1 MQVLKEKIRDKIL
14 KADENIFYEKGFKDT
29 TTRSIAKAV
38 GISVSNLYLYYENR
52 EVIFTGVVDE
62 FYEYFIKKAKL
73 PW

>member
-1 MQVLKEKIRDKIL
+1 M
-14 KADENIFYEKGFKDT
+14 
-29 TTRSIAKAV
+29 AKAV